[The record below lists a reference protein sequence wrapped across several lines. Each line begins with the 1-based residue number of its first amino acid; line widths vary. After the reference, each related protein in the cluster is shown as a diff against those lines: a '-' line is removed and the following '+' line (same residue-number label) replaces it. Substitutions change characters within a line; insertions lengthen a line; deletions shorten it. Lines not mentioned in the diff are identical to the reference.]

1 MRTKLF
7 LKQNMI
13 VYLYPTLPF
22 LLLRIWNLLF
32 LIYLFIYFLFPS
44 TTLRHDAHG
53 LKCTITSSIYNF

>member
-7 LKQNMI
+7 LTQNII

-22 LLLRIWNLLF
+22 LLRRIWILLL
-32 LIYLFIYFLFPS
+32 LIFLFIYFLFPS

-53 LKCTITSSIYNF
+53 LKCAITSSIYNF